1 MSFPNFAV
9 IYSSIIPLIPLFC
22 GLLLH
27 SLSSAL
33 LRYVF
38 LILPPTTPK
47 PPYSAPPH
55 PHPRD
60 QILPLIM
67 SCPGPLMSWKSFVP
81 SVFHN
86 TCTDA
91 RAQMER
97 VPPSQPPHI
106 IRRRKSFVERVRQLK
121 KTISEV
127 AKKLIIPPD

>member
-1 MSFPNFAV
+1 MSFRNFAV

-38 LILPPTTPK
+38 LILHPPPPSSLTP
-47 PPYSAPPH
+47 PRPT

-97 VPPSQPPHI
+97 VPLFQPSHI

-127 AKKLIIPPD
+127 VKNLIIPPD

>member
-38 LILPPTTPK
+38 SNSPPHPPAPLPRP
-47 PPYSAPPH
+47 APPH
-55 PHPRD
+55 PRD
-60 QILPLIM
+60 RILPLIM

-127 AKKLIIPPD
+127 ARKLIIPPD

>member
-1 MSFPNFAV
+1 MSFRNFAV

-22 GLLLH
+22 GLLLRG
-27 SLSSAL
+27 LSSAL

-38 LILPPTTPK
+38 LILHPPPSPLTP
-47 PPYSAPPH
+47 PR
-55 PHPRD
+55 PRD

-97 VPPSQPPHI
+97 VPPFLPSHI

-127 AKKLIIPPD
+127 VRNLIIPPD